1 MATPQ
6 QVQQLHKLI
15 WTLIYGGLLCLL
27 LGWSVD
33 RLDPSLGWPLMIG
46 GVITALIGAI
56 LIFVR
61 ARLKVEPVP
70 SQEKRS

>member
-33 RLDPSLGWPLMIG
+33 RLDPSLGRPLMVG
-46 GVITALIGAI
+46 GVITALIGVI

-61 ARLKVEPVP
+61 ARLKVGPAP
-70 SQEKRS
+70 RQDKRS